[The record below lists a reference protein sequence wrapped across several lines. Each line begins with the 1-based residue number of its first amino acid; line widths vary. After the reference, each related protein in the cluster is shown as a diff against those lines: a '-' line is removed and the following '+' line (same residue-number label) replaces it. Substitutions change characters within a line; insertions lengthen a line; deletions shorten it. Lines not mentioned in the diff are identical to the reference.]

1 MNAIIIPNVKVIRNE
16 YIQAKVVDFS
26 KNADIANN
34 VIKLNIL
41 IQNEKPNFRLKIFFA
56 MSYEP

>member
-16 YIQAKVVDFS
+16 YIQTKVVDFS

-41 IQNEKPNFRLKIFFA
+41 IQNE
-56 MSYEP
+56 